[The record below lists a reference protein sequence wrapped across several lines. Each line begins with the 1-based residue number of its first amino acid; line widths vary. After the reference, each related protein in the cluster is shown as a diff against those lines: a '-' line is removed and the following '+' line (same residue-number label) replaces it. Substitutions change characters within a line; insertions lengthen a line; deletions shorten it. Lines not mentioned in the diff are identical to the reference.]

1 MRRTYRQFAQSIG
14 MIALQTAK
22 NKENE
27 MLNAKRG
34 ILVFVLLLAL
44 LSVLSLALA
53 QDEELVFGDLPRS
66 ETFIVASQAPHND
79 VWDSFNYYQARNLQ

>member
-1 MRRTYRQFAQSIG
+1 
-14 MIALQTAK
+14 
-22 NKENE
+22 

-66 ETFIVASQAPHND
+66 ETSSSLHRRRTMMFGTASITIKPEPTTTPPAMPT
-79 VWDSFNYYQARNLQ
+79 